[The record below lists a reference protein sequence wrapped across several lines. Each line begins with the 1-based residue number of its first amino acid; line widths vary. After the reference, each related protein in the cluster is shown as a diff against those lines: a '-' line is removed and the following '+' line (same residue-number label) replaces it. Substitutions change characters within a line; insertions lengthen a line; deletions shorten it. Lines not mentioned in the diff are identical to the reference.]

1 MIALIRPI
9 LIKFV
14 NTIQVKQLIVDLLT
28 ALAKSTDNTVDDKA
42 VSVIK
47 NGLFPGGE
55 TSK

>member
-1 MIALIRPI
+1 MIALILPI
-9 LIKFV
+9 LTKFV
-14 NTIQVKQLIVDLLT
+14 NTIQVKQLIVDLLST
-28 ALAKSTDNTVDDKA
+28 LAKSTDNTLDDKA